1 MRRVLYL
8 VQKEFRQL
16 LRNRPFLVLTF
27 LSPVVQLIILGLALT
42 TEVKN
47 VPIAF
52 LDNDHTSASR
62 EIREAFTA
70 SGLFDFSGMAS
81 SEAQAARLLD
91 DWRVKIVAVVPHNFQ
106 SDMKRGLVPAV
117 QLLVDGVDGNSAA
130 VTLGYATAT
139 LAQVQQRWGKAA
151 APVGPQ
157 PSTDG
162 TQPGMTTA
170 QPRSPGTPRVI
181 PRMWY
186 NPNLDNRLNTVPM
199 LVGIL
204 LITTTTF
211 LMAQNIVRE
220 KEIGTLEQIMVTPV
234 RGIELMIGKMIP
246 FTILGFLQMTVGVIA
261 AGLIF
266 GIWAKGSLLLL
277 YCLTVVFC
285 LSTVGIGIF
294 ASTLATTQRQAMFV
308 VQFLLSFATLT
319 SGLFTPI
326 ANMPDVV
333 QTITYANPLRYFFII
348 LREIYLKGT
357 TFRFLWKETV
367 ALAVIGAVMLAAA
380 TLRFQ
385 KRLK

>member
-52 LDNDHTSASR
+52 VDNDHTSASR

-91 DWRVKIVAVVPHNFQ
+91 DWRVKIVAVIPHNFQ
-106 SDMKRGLVPAV
+106 SDMKGGRVPAV

-130 VTLGYATAT
+130 VSLGYATAT

-151 APVGPQ
+151 AHAQAAPGSSQ
-157 PSTDG
+157 PS
-162 TQPGMTTA
+162 
-170 QPRSPGTPRVI
+170 RSPGTPRVV

-186 NPNLDNRLNTVPM
+186 NPDLDNRLNTVPM

-234 RGIELMIGKMIP
+234 RGIELMIGKMLP
-246 FTILGFLQMTVGVIA
+246 FTILGFLQMTVGVVA

-285 LSTVGIGIF
+285 LSTAGIGIF
-294 ASTLATTQRQAMFV
+294 ASTLASTQRQAMFV

-326 ANMPDVV
+326 ANMPDVI
-333 QTITYANPLRYFFII
+333 QAFTYANPLRYFFII

-357 TFRFLWKETV
+357 TFRFLWKETA
-367 ALAVIGAVMLAAA
+367 ALAIIGAVMLVGA

>member
-1 MRRVLYL
+1 VRRVLYL

-16 LRNRPFLVLTF
+16 FRNRPFLVLTF

-42 TEVKN
+42 TDVKN

-52 LDNDHTSASR
+52 VDNDHTSASR

-70 SGLFDFSGMAS
+70 SGLFHFSGMAS
-81 SEAQAARLLD
+81 SEADAARLLD
-91 DWRVKIVAVVPHNFQ
+91 DWRVKIVAVIPGNFQ
-106 SDMKRGLVPAV
+106 RDVEGGRVPAV

-130 VTLGYATAT
+130 VSLGYAAAT
-139 LAQVQQRWGKAA
+139 LAQVQQRGRKPA
-151 APVGPQ
+151 
-157 PSTDG
+157 T
-162 TQPGMTTA
+162 
-170 QPRSPGTPRVI
+170 QPRSRGTPSVI

-234 RGIELMIGKMIP
+234 RGIELMIGKMLP

-266 GIWAKGSLLLL
+266 GIWVKGSLLLL

-326 ANMPDVV
+326 ANMPDVI
-333 QTITYANPLRYFFII
+333 QAFTYANPLRYFFII

-357 TFRFLWKETV
+357 TFRFLWKETA

>member
-8 VQKEFRQL
+8 VQKELRQL
-16 LRNRPFLVLTF
+16 RRNRPFLVLTF

-42 TEVKN
+42 TDVKN

-52 LDNDHTSASR
+52 MDNDHTSASR

-70 SGLFDFSGMAS
+70 SGLFDFSGMAA
-81 SEAQAARLLD
+81 SEAQAVKLLD
-91 DWRVKIVAVVPHNFQ
+91 DWRVKIVAVVPRNFQ
-106 SDMKRGLVPAV
+106 SDMKAGRLPAV
-117 QLLVDGVDGNSAA
+117 QVLVDGVDGNSAA
-130 VTLGYATAT
+130 VALGYATAT
-139 LAQVQQRWGKAA
+139 LAEVQRRWGKSAES
-151 APVGPQ
+151 APGSAQPGTTIGPQ
-157 PSTDG
+157 GSRG
-162 TQPGMTTA
+162 
-170 QPRSPGTPRVI
+170 SPTVV

-204 LITTTTF
+204 LVTTTTF

-246 FTILGFLQMTVGVIA
+246 FTLLGFLQMTVGVIA

-266 GIWAKGSLLLL
+266 GIWVKGSLLLL

-308 VQFLLSFATLT
+308 VQFFLTFASLT

-326 ANMPDVV
+326 ANMPDVI
-333 QTITYANPLRYFFII
+333 QTITYANPLRWFFII

-357 TFRFLWKETV
+357 GFRFLWKETA
-367 ALAVIGAVMLAAA
+367 ALAVIGAVMLVAA